1 MDGLIGIILIIIVTL
16 ILSPIIA
23 VFSIPIF
30 ILGCCVIII
39 MIAREI
45 ISFLSE
51 KKEIENN
58 IFRIEYFRILD
69 SAYRIAMIEQIEKIK
84 IIDKTLII
92 ETKKSHYVYEIENI
106 KSMKVDSYIDY
117 NKVKYKKLL
126 LECQDSNTNKLFYI
140 ELYQDKGIL
149 NLNKNID
156 IIYDKL
162 NHLSKHEENKIY
174 YEEIDLSEL
183 ILLQEKNILKAKEIL
198 LDKAIRIE
206 AILTNIKEE
215 NLYIRVNLAIDNS
228 KESNVIFYI
237 NKPEEKEKIKEYQ
250 LGDRIT
256 VNGIIEEIYDD
267 KYLLGN
273 VIIGKI
279 EIEKKDKKKLEND
292 CSKEN
297 LKIENKYVELEKKI
311 FFLISNIKKW
321 FSNLNKI
328 QKIILILLILMSIVT
343 KVYTIH
349 SISLKEKE
357 IEQIQK
363 NYEKLSENK
372 KNNNVEQKTDTA
384 KKTNNTSEVS
394 TSEETGT
401 INDIKNEIKLQIKEQ
416 AQKEGIQLTDEEI
429 EKLALYQMYK
439 NMEENLSNDP
449 ALREELKKAIDSIND
464 PEKKNELKNTF
475 DKYLD

>member
-1 MDGLIGIILIIIVTL
+1 MDGLIGIILIIIVTV

-69 SAYRIAMIEQIEKIK
+69 SAYKIAMIEQIEKIK

-328 QKIILILLILMSIVT
+328 QKIILILLLLMSIVT

-363 NYEKLSENK
+363 
-372 KNNNVEQKTDTA
+372 
-384 KKTNNTSEVS
+384 TNNTSEVS
-394 TSEETGT
+394 TSEETRT